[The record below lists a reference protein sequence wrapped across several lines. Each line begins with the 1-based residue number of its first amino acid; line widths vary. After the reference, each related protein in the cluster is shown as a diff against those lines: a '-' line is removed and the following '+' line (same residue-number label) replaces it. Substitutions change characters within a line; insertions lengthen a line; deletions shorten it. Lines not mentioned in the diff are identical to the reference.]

1 MMIGPYVQVS
11 FGPISWLLVGEIF
24 PLSVRSQAS
33 ALATITNFGSN
44 FGVRSSQ
51 CVEQQNA
58 M

>member
-1 MMIGPYVQVS
+1 MPQLGRGKQCLEMQVS

-44 FGVRSSQ
+44 FGVRFP
-51 CVEQQNA
+51 VI
-58 M
+58 